1 VPRTP
6 PEQIEFRY
14 DEWEPVL
21 ERMKELSRNGSGWIN
36 LFPETVD
43 DEIDRPPSG
52 SSVFGALFRNQAPEV
67 PLGTWTART
76 DKAPASVGIS
86 HATREKV
93 APRLVQAGI
102 VAPPTWRLV
111 QDNARRGIVVRVP
124 DDEQPDEVLAWL
136 MAAIDELCPV
146 QITGQWLAEIH
157 R

>member
-21 ERMKELSRNGSGWIN
+21 ERMNELSREGTGWIN

-43 DEIDRPPSG
+43 EEIDRPPSG
-52 SSVFGALFRNQAPEV
+52 SSVFGTLFRNQAPEV

-86 HATREKV
+86 HAVRQKV
-93 APRLVQAGI
+93 APTLVQAGI
-102 VAPPTWRLV
+102 VAPTTWRLV

-124 DDEQPDEVLAWL
+124 DDEQPEQVLSWL
-136 MAAIDELCPV
+136 MSAIDELCPV